1 MPFVRNVVAQWQPR
15 NCDPM
20 VDFLDSWAPII
31 PVWILDNIL
40 DQLIFPKLQKEVG
53 DRALTQRLLQ
63 PMPPDSRDGRALLTR
78 ECPTVLIL
86 AFSGVLPSCLPQKGI
101 HFPCTFGEP

>member
-53 DRALTQRLLQ
+53 QSSHTSVSYSLCHQTPGTEGLR
-63 PMPPDSRDGRALLTR
+63 
-78 ECPTVLIL
+78 
-86 AFSGVLPSCLPQKGI
+86 
-101 HFPCTFGEP
+101 

>member
-1 MPFVRNVVAQWQPR
+1 MVFSDWISVLLPFFSLTLVLRVMVYFVGFETDCSQPACPVPFSHRLIWEVWMPFVRNIVSQWQPR

-20 VDFLDSWAPII
+20 VDFLDSWVHII

-53 DRALTQRLLQ
+53 PGGKWL
-63 PMPPDSRDGRALLTR
+63 
-78 ECPTVLIL
+78 
-86 AFSGVLPSCLPQKGI
+86 
-101 HFPCTFGEP
+101 